1 MATAKAKA
9 KAKAKPAKPV
19 AKAKTYPKAKAKA
32 TTASRA
38 KAKAKATT
46 ASRAKAKAKAPP
58 TSRAKP
64 KASVPTKVKAKLPPA
79 RAKAK
84 ASPAKQPLRGKR
96 PSSLRDRGDAVP
108 APIATETSTEAHRR
122 LFTARDRA
130 VRSSPVVEI
139 LDDPHPIGA
148 LRRFLDS
155 LEGEATQQQAQI
167 ALGSAQLMLLSGRD
181 ERGSTEVKELVD
193 LVVHHWNDFG
203 ERKHG
208 FHAQEFL
215 KHAFAALGVD
225 RTRASRLEELIP
237 DTASAELLFNVA
249 CAYAVARD
257 KVAMLRAIGRALD
270 AGAPPEQFRRDT
282 DFAPYA
288 NDPDLMLL
296 LARAEVPHIPVDI
309 EPYLPGVRAALDSLL
324 STLKEFGESVE
335 LRPPM
340 RLDAILDAERAAKIS
355 LPNDYR
361 ALLTI
366 TNGMRL
372 WEHEFFAAGDYR
384 EATRLAT
391 RAQHY
396 LGSSLGI
403 TGIAECVPVAS
414 WGQPTDW
421 LLYDPRGR
429 MRGGYAGYVLMLD
442 KDGVAVDDLAT
453 ALAHMENMAREVL
466 GTN

>member
-1 MATAKAKA
+1 MARAKKPKPKPKAKAKPVKKA
-9 KAKAKPAKPV
+9 APKGKAKAKPAVAPKKKPAAKRP
-19 AKAKTYPKAKAKA
+19 AKAGKRATPTKAKAKPA
-32 TTASRA
+32 
-38 KAKAKATT
+38 
-46 ASRAKAKAKAPP
+46 
-58 TSRAKP
+58 
-64 KASVPTKVKAKLPPA
+64 A
-79 RAKAK
+79 RAKAT
-84 ASPAKQPLRGKR
+84 AR
-96 PSSLRDRGDAVP
+96 PRSRAVEDAIP
-108 APIATETSTEAHRR
+108 APIVTETSAEAHRR

-155 LEGEATQQQAQI
+155 LHGEATQQQAQI

-181 ERGSTEVKELVD
+181 ERGSAEVRELVD
-193 LVVHHWNDFG
+193 LVMHHWSDFG
-203 ERKHG
+203 ERRKG

-225 RTRASRLEELIP
+225 RDRAAQLEALIP
-237 DTASAELLFNVA
+237 ETASAELLFNVA

-257 KVAMLRAIGRALD
+257 KVAMLRAVSNALD
-270 AGAPPEQFRRDT
+270 AGASAEQFRRDA

-288 NDPDLMLL
+288 KDPDLMLL

-324 STLKEFGESVE
+324 STLKEFGEAVE
-335 LRPPM
+335 LRPPV
-340 RLDAILDAERAAKIS
+340 RLDAILDAERTAKIS

-372 WEHEFFAAGDYR
+372 WEHEFFASGDYR
-384 EATRLAT
+384 EVTRLAT

-396 LGSSLGI
+396 LGSSLGV

>member
-1 MATAKAKA
+1 MARAKAKA
-9 KAKAKPAKPV
+9 KAK
-19 AKAKTYPKAKAKA
+19 T
-32 TTASRA
+32 
-38 KAKAKATT
+38 
-46 ASRAKAKAKAPP
+46 
-58 TSRAKP
+58 
-64 KASVPTKVKAKLPPA
+64 
-79 RAKAK
+79 KAK
-84 ASPAKQPLRGKR
+84 ASPAPKRKPKAKAKPAAAPKKKPAAKPAPKAKQTKAKAAQAKSIKAPKANKPARSKSA
-96 PSSLRDRGDAVP
+96 PANDAIP
-108 APIATETSTEAHRR
+108 APIATETSAEAHRR

-155 LEGEATQQQAQI
+155 LKGEATQQQAQI
-167 ALGSAQLMLLSGRD
+167 ALGSAQLMLLSGHD
-181 ERGSTEVKELVD
+181 ERGSAEVKELVD
-193 LVVHHWNDFG
+193 LVVRHWSDFG
-203 ERKHG
+203 ERRHG

-225 RTRASRLEELIP
+225 RDRAAQLEDLIP
-237 DTASAELLFNVA
+237 EAASAELLFNLA

-257 KVAMLRAIGRALD
+257 KVAMLRAVSRALE
-270 AGAPPEQFRRDT
+270 AGAAAVQFRRDA

-288 NDPDLMLL
+288 KDPDLMLL

-309 EPYLPGVRAALDSLL
+309 EPYLPAVRAALDSLL

-335 LRPPM
+335 LRPPV
-340 RLDAILDAERAAKIS
+340 RLDAILDAERAARIS

-372 WEHEFFAAGDYR
+372 WEHEFFAAVDYR

-396 LGSSLGI
+396 LGSSLGVA
-403 TGIAECVPVAS
+403 GIAECVPVAS

-453 ALAHMENMAREVL
+453 ALAHMENLAREVL

>member
-1 MATAKAKA
+1 MARAKKPKPKQKAKAKPVKKATPKA
-9 KAKAKPAKPV
+9 KAKAKPAV
-19 AKAKTYPKAKAKA
+19 APKKRPAAKAQAKVAKRATPAKTKAKTEAKPRPKA
-32 TTASRA
+32 R
-38 KAKAKATT
+38 
-46 ASRAKAKAKAPP
+46 
-58 TSRAKP
+58 
-64 KASVPTKVKAKLPPA
+64 VVE
-79 RAKAK
+79 
-84 ASPAKQPLRGKR
+84 
-96 PSSLRDRGDAVP
+96 DAVP

-155 LEGEATQQQAQI
+155 LKGEATQQQAQI
-167 ALGSAQLMLLSGRD
+167 ALGAAQLMLLSGRED
-181 ERGSTEVKELVD
+181 RGSAEVKDLVD
-193 LVVHHWNDFG
+193 LVMHHWNDFG
-203 ERKHG
+203 ERRHG

-225 RTRASRLEELIP
+225 RERASQLEDLIP
-237 DTASAELLFNVA
+237 ESANAELLFNLA

-257 KVAMLRAIGRALD
+257 KVAMLRAVSRALE
-270 AGAPPEQFRRDT
+270 AGAPAEQFRRDA

-288 NDPDLMLL
+288 KDPDLMLL

-309 EPYLPGVRAALDSLL
+309 EPHLPGVRAALDSLL

-335 LRPPM
+335 LRPPV

-396 LGSSLGI
+396 LGASLGV

-453 ALAHMENMAREVL
+453 ALAHMENLAREVL
-466 GTN
+466 GTI